1 MLPVTALLLQRTCTP
16 FLFLET
22 WKSQSSP
29 RGEIHLENSFEWAR
43 GDVASEQLKHAW
55 FGNNMTVLEVETACA
70 QADEKQQREEEKK
83 GGSREE
89 H

>member
-1 MLPVTALLLQRTCTP
+1 M
-16 FLFLET
+16 
-22 WKSQSSP
+22 
-29 RGEIHLENSFEWAR
+29 
-43 GDVASEQLKHAW
+43 ASEQLKHAW

-83 GGSREE
+83 GGKGNGWGGAGRSIKGQ

>member
-1 MLPVTALLLQRTCTP
+1 M
-16 FLFLET
+16 
-22 WKSQSSP
+22 
-29 RGEIHLENSFEWAR
+29 
-43 GDVASEQLKHAW
+43 ASEQLKHAW

-83 GGSREE
+83 GGKGNGWGGGAGRSIKGQ